1 MARIDEL
8 IKQRRCLDILF
19 DGVEAE
25 IGDNINVD
33 MDIAKRQVLTKAII
47 EFFYAWLRHN
57 DIEIELE
64 G

>member
-8 IKQRRCLDILF
+8 IKQKRCLDILF

-47 EFFYAWLRHN
+47 EIFYAWLRHN
-57 DIEIELE
+57 NIEIELE